1 MKLIKR
7 SVVMANGFE
16 NISNH
21 AELKFRIMQLNSLRA
36 EQELDL
42 KNGVKELYLSMHP
55 ISIIRNTLA
64 GLASD
69 KQVQFDAAKIGL
81 NIGSDFL
88 IGKLIGSNLNL
99 TKYLSSMVL
108 QKASDYMLNNH
119 PEKIAWGVEK
129 LTNLFKSFTKKGKQE
144 AMGQE

>member
-1 MKLIKR
+1 MT
-7 SVVMANGFE
+7 NGFE

-42 KNGVKELYLSMHP
+42 KNGVKELYHSMHP
-55 ISIIRNTLA
+55 ISILRNTLA

-81 NIGSDFL
+81 NFGSDFL
-88 IGKLIGSNLNL
+88 IGKLVGSNLNL
-99 TKYLSSMVL
+99 TKYFSSLIL
-108 QKASDYMLNNH
+108 QKASDYVLNNH
-119 PEKIAWGVEK
+119 PEKIVWGVEK
-129 LTNLFKSFTKKGKQE
+129 LTNLFKSFSKKRKGEATEQE
-144 AMGQE
+144 